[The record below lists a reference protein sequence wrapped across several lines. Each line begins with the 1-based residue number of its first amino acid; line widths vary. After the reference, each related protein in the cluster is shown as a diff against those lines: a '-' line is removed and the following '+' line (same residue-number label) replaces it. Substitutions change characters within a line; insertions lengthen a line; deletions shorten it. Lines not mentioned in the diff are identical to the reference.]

1 MKNVYVSVPII
12 ARSRY
17 VETVESEAVKH
28 TNTTPRHTSPA
39 AGSLLDTAVRITLRN
54 YSFEHKNVL
63 AGLTLRLFVH
73 FYN

>member
-1 MKNVYVSVPII
+1 MKNMYVSVPII

>member
-1 MKNVYVSVPII
+1 MHVSVPII
-12 ARSRY
+12 ARRSRY

>member
-1 MKNVYVSVPII
+1 MYVPVPII
-12 ARSRY
+12 ARSRYVY

-28 TNTTPRHTSPA
+28 TNTTPPRHTSPA